1 MPLLDTP
8 PVPVLDLF
16 GLKGQTALVTGASRG
31 KYHRCCR
38 MHVMMGL
45 TTSIGIGASIA
56 LALAQAGARVVLA
69 QRDITNTDTRDA
81 IVKIG
86 GQADI
91 IPCDL
96 AVREDAEQVVERALK
111 VVDHFDILINN
122 GGMLQRSDTV
132 DVTNDDWDQVRSI
145 YTGE

>member
-1 MPLLDTP
+1 ML
-8 PVPVLDLF
+8 
-16 GLKGQTALVTGASRG
+16 TG
-31 KYHRCCR
+31 
-38 MHVMMGL
+38 
-45 TTSIGIGASIA
+45 TGIGAAIA

-69 QRDITNTDTRDA
+69 QRDISNTDTRDA

-96 AVREDAEQVVERALK
+96 AVREDAEKVVARALE

-122 GGMLQRSDTV
+122 GGMLQRADSV
-132 DVTNDDWDQVRSI
+132 DVTNDDWDQVSPCHYDI
-145 YTGE
+145 GISL